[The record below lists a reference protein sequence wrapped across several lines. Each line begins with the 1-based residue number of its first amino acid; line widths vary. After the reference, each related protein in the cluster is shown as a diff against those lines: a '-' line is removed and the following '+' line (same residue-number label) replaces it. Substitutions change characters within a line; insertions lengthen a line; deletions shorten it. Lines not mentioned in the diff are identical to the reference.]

1 MDDFSK
7 VSVRRLLFRFAI
19 PSIVGMIVVAMQT
32 MVDGLFLTKGVG
44 AMGLVAVNLSIPLL
58 HLFFSICLMIVS
70 GGVVVA
76 GIAKGQGKDLLSR
89 GYTSLTLLLMVCT
102 LLILSVILLI
112 DFSAVCQALGANK
125 DVMPYVKSY
134 LSIFL
139 FASIPYTLP
148 CFTEAFCRLNGK
160 PNHVFLSACICFS
173 LNVLLDYLFILQWD
187 WGMRG
192 AALATCLAN
201 FSAALVLLPNVR
213 MGKLCGGWKQVR
225 TIFFNGSS
233 EMFTSVSSAIAV
245 YAFNLALMKYIGVMG
260 VAALTIV
267 YYINTIVGMAL
278 FGLAQ
283 ALQPLVAYNVG
294 ARSMEKIRILLR
306 TAILFGA
313 SIGIG
318 IYIFVFFFKANIIQ
332 LFTENNEELFHLAY
346 IATTYVTLHY
356 LLSFYN
362 IVSISFQTAIER
374 PIESAL
380 ISSCR
385 SLFFILIPLTLLP
398 PLIGNIGIWLSMP
411 IAEALCLCISIPIM
425 KRSMHRLSR
434 KLTN

>member
-1 MDDFSK
+1 
-7 VSVRRLLFRFAI
+7 
-19 PSIVGMIVVAMQT
+19 
-32 MVDGLFLTKGVG
+32 
-44 AMGLVAVNLSIPLL
+44 
-58 HLFFSICLMIVS
+58 
-70 GGVVVA
+70 
-76 GIAKGQGKDLLSR
+76 
-89 GYTSLTLLLMVCT
+89 
-102 LLILSVILLI
+102 
-112 DFSAVCQALGANK
+112 
-125 DVMPYVKSY
+125 
-134 LSIFL
+134 
-139 FASIPYTLP
+139 
-148 CFTEAFCRLNGK
+148 
-160 PNHVFLSACICFS
+160 
-173 LNVLLDYLFILQWD
+173 
-187 WGMRG
+187 
-192 AALATCLAN
+192 
-201 FSAALVLLPNVR
+201 
-213 MGKLCGGWKQVR
+213 
-225 TIFFNGSS
+225 
-233 EMFTSVSSAIAV
+233 
-245 YAFNLALMKYIGVMG
+245 
-260 VAALTIV
+260 
-267 YYINTIVGMAL
+267 MAL

-332 LFTENNEELFHLAY
+332 LFTENNEELFNLAY

-425 KRSMHRLSR
+425 KHSMHRLSR